1 MKPTV
6 IAAGEGRA
14 ILVAVALL
22 APALPPTPAVA
33 LETSGRI
40 ELEPRGFTQSPAHP
54 GQNRHGLSLAVQPE
68 LYHELDD
75 GEQSLL
81 FSPFLR
87 LDTADDE
94 RTHVDVRELQYQRVF
109 DAAELRIGIGRV
121 FWGVTESW
129 HLVDVIN
136 QTDLVEN
143 IDREDKLGQPLVN
156 LTLIRDWGV
165 VDLFVLPGFRERTF
179 PGREGRL
186 RSEPFIDTERA
197 TYESGAGRQRI
208 DYAVRWSQTV
218 GDFDIGVAHFH
229 GTSREPRLLPECQ
242 DGRSA
247 LSTPCNNPATIVL
260 APRYEVVNRTSL
272 DLQATRDA
280 MLWKLE
286 ALHESGQRDTW
297 FAWVAGFEYSWF
309 GINES
314 GMDLGLLVEHLFD
327 DRGANAP
334 HPLEDDLFA
343 GMRLALNDE
352 NDTALLAGA
361 IVDMEGDA
369 TNLTLEASRRVG
381 DDWKVELETRI
392 WTGVAN
398 DDPMAPLRDDDYLQL
413 TLSRYF

>member
-1 MKPTV
+1 MV
-6 IAAGEGRA
+6 IAARDGRA
-14 ILVAVALL
+14 IFVVLSLL
-22 APALPPTPAVA
+22 APALPVGAVD
-33 LETSGRI
+33 LSGRI
-40 ELEPRGFTQSPAHP
+40 ELEPRGFMQSPAHP

-68 LYHELDD
+68 LHHSFDD
-75 GEQSLL
+75 DRQSLL
-81 FSPFLR
+81 FSPFVR
-87 LDTADDE
+87 LDSADDE
-94 RTHVDVRELQYQRVF
+94 RTHFDVRELLYQRVF

-121 FWGVTESW
+121 FWGVTESY

-156 LTLIRDWGV
+156 LTLIRDWGA

-208 DYAVRWSQTV
+208 DYAVRWSHAI
-218 GDFDIGVAHFH
+218 GDFDIGVAHFR
-229 GTSREPRLLPECQ
+229 GTSREPRLLPECE

-247 LSTPCNNPATIVL
+247 LSTPCNPSTVVL

-272 DLQATRDA
+272 DVQATRDA
-280 MLWKLE
+280 TLWKLE
-286 ALHESGQRDTW
+286 ALHESGQGDTYV
-297 FAWVAGFEYSWF
+297 AWVAGFEYSWF

-334 HPLEDDLFA
+334 HPLEDDVFA
-343 GMRLALNDE
+343 GMRLAFNDE
-352 NDTALLAGA
+352 EDTALLAGV

-398 DDPMAPLRDDDYLQL
+398 DDPMSPLRDDDYLQL
-413 TLSRYF
+413 TLSRFF

>member
-1 MKPTV
+1 MKSTAT
-6 IAAGEGRA
+6 AAAVRRA
-14 ILVAVALL
+14 MLVAVSLL
-22 APALPPTPAVA
+22 ASALPVGA

-40 ELEPRGFTQSPAHP
+40 ELEPRGFMRSPAHP
-54 GQNRHGLSLAVQPE
+54 GQSRHGLSLAVQPE

-75 GEQSLL
+75 GGEQSLL

-94 RTHVDVRELQYQRVF
+94 RTHFDVRELQYQRVF
-109 DAAELRIGIGRV
+109 DTAELRIGIGRV

-165 VDLFVLPGFRERTF
+165 VDLFALPGFRERTF

-208 DYAVRWSQTV
+208 DYAVRWSQTI

-229 GTSREPRLLPECQ
+229 GTSREPRLLPECE

-247 LSTPCNNPATIVL
+247 LSTPCNPFTIVF

-286 ALHESGQRDTW
+286 ALHESGQGGSY

-309 GINES
+309 GIDES

-343 GMRLALNDE
+343 GLRLALNDE

-381 DDWKVELETRI
+381 DDWKIELETRI

-398 DDPMAPLRDDDYLQL
+398 DDPMVHLRDDDYLQL